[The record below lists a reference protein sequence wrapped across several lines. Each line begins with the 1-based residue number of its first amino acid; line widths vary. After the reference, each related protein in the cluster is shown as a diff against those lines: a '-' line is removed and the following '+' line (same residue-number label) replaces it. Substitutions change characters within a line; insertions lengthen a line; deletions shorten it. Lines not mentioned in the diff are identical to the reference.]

1 MVFSCL
7 YEEDME
13 STAKEVATNSLFGLL
28 HSVNT
33 HRMEDLLSNIYL
45 SS

>member
-13 STAKEVATNSLFGLL
+13 STAKEVATKNSFFRAFCIQYI
-28 HSVNT
+28 HI
-33 HRMEDLLSNIYL
+33 EWKIYL
-45 SS
+45 SSS